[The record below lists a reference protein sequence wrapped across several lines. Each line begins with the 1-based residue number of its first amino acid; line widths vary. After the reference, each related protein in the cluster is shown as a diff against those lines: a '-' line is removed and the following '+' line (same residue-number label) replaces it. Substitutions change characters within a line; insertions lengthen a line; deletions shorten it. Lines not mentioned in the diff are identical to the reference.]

1 MIIMKFIL
9 PRFLVNIERWKWN
22 DEYRIYVSNTGR
34 FKDEYKKELPIKIGD
49 NGYCY
54 IQTYIGFKI
63 AHRIVM
69 MTWRP
74 TRNMEDLTVD
84 HLDHNKRNNTL
95 SNLEWV
101 SFEEN
106 QSRAKKDQIHI
117 NTNKRS
123 TSIKRKLTYGR
134 KRLAYFDSYEEA
146 AQYVMKNIV
155 SEADKPN
162 AKLENIERKICNA
175 VTNEKTY
182 YGYKWKW
189 VDIYE

>member
-1 MIIMKFIL
+1 MKFIL

-22 DEYRIYVSNTGR
+22 NEYRIYVSNTGR
-34 FKDEYKKELPIKIGD
+34 FKDEYKKELPIKIG
-49 NGYCY
+49 NTGYCY
-54 IQTYIGFKI
+54 VKTYVGLKS
-63 AHRIVM
+63 AHRLVM

-101 SFEEN
+101 TFAEN
-106 QSRAKKDQIHI
+106 RSRANRDQIQANMRGI
-117 NTNKRS
+117 PVGK
-123 TSIKRKLTYGR
+123 KLTYG
-134 KRLAYFDSYEEA
+134 KKQLAYFNSYEEA
-146 AQYVMKNIV
+146 AQYVLNNIV
-155 SEADKPN
+155 SEVDKPN
-162 AKLENIERKICNA
+162 AQLEKIERKIYNA
-175 VTNEKTY
+175 VTNKKTY